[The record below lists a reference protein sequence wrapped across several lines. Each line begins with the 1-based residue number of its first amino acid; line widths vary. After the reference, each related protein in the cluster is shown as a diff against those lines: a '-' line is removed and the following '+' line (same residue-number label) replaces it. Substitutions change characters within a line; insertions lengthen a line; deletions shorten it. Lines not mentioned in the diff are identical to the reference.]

1 VLAVNTLTVEG
12 YGQLAY
18 QNGGGNITS
27 SPDAPQ
33 RWITVNAHC
42 REIDLRRWRMVF
54 RQRQANDFVFAGVA
68 GMRGTVS
75 RQGVDG
81 DVRVAAQALCAS
93 VDAATADA

>member
-1 VLAVNTLTVEG
+1 
-12 YGQLAY
+12 
-18 QNGGGNITS
+18 
-27 SPDAPQ
+27 
-33 RWITVNAHC
+33 
-42 REIDLRRWRMVF
+42 MVF